1 MTTTQATTTYTI
13 DPVHSS
19 VEFSVRHL
27 MLSKVR
33 GAFRGIAGTVVLPAG
48 GLVPTAVTAEIAVD
62 SIDTRDPQRDGHLKS
77 PDFFHAEKFTHI
89 RFASTAVTSTGSETF
104 DIAGTLE
111 ILGVSLP
118 VTLKA
123 EAVGRTTDPWGND
136 RVGYEAKTRINRK
149 DYGLSYNQALETG
162 GVMIGENIDIELQIE
177 AFAKPAA

>member
-1 MTTTQATTTYTI
+1 MTTTAATTTYAI

-19 VEFSVRHL
+19 VDFSVRHL

-33 GAFRGIAGTVVLPAG
+33 GTFRGVSGTVTLPAG
-48 GLVPTAVTAEIAVD
+48 TIVPTAVSAEITVD

-89 RFASTAVTSTGSETF
+89 RFASTAITSTGAETF
-104 DIAGTLE
+104 QVAGSLE
-111 ILGVSLP
+111 ILGVSVP
-118 VTLKA
+118 VTLEA

-149 DYGLSYNQALETG
+149 DFGLSYNQALETG
-162 GVMIGENIDIELQIE
+162 GVLIGETIDIQLEIE
-177 AFAKPAA
+177 AVAAK

>member
-1 MTTTQATTTYTI
+1 MTTTSATTTYTI

-33 GAFRGIAGTVVLPAG
+33 GAFRSVSGTVVLPAG
-48 GLVPTAVTAEIAVD
+48 SLIPTAVAADIAVD

-77 PDFFHAEKFTHI
+77 PDFFHAEKHTHI
-89 RFASTAVTSTGSETF
+89 RFASTAVTATGAETF
-104 DIAGTLE
+104 QIAGTLE

-118 VTLKA
+118 VTLEA

-136 RVGYEAKTRINRK
+136 RIGYEAKTRINRK
-149 DYGLSYNQALETG
+149 DYGLTYNQALETG
-162 GVMIGENIDIELQIE
+162 GVMIGENIDIELQVE
-177 AFAKPAA
+177 AFAKP